1 MKKVKLVCDVMFSMF
16 DLENLSLLLILF
28 LFYSLFFKCVVFKIF
43 VFMLRQS
50 DMEIMGFRHGLL
62 LRLHV
67 LLLTT
72 GLH

>member
-1 MKKVKLVCDVMFSMF
+1 MVPIVDFVFV
-16 DLENLSLLLILF
+16 LF
-28 LFYSLFFKCVVFKIF
+28 LICYFKCVVFKIF

-62 LRLHV
+62 RLHV